1 MRTEYKDTYYY
12 IYVAGGGP
20 MGWIFFLSICRIF
33 VFNIRNVLSMAK

>member
-20 MGWIFFLSICRIF
+20 IMGWIFFSFYLSYLCI
-33 VFNIRNVLSMAK
+33 